1 MNRVGGDGML
11 RWACCLA
18 LVFCLFFCY
27 KGASCAFESKGT
39 RGDRGSRGIISI
51 ADEKNGDPQTDEF
64 NKLKEEL
71 ERLIKEIK
79 RLEKDL
85 RDKISKELLP
95 RIRKEIEKLRERLR
109 DFQRK
114 EGDDSEPKKT

>member
-1 MNRVGGDGML
+1 ML
-11 RWACCLA
+11 RWACCLG
-18 LVFCLFFCY
+18 LVFCLFFFY
-27 KGASCAFESKGT
+27 RGASCAFESKGT
-39 RGDRGSRGIISI
+39 RGDRGLQGIISI

-71 ERLIKEIK
+71 ERLVKEVK

-95 RIRKEIEKLRERLR
+95 RIRKEIEKLRELLR
-109 DFQRK
+109 EFQRK
-114 EGDDSEPKKT
+114 EGNDSEPKKT